1 MTSYARQISLAW
13 LNRTAA
19 EGRHVFTEEYVR
31 EWCSNYQSKF
41 ITVGGVE
48 LHYRDEGQGP
58 VLLLLHG
65 FGGSLHNWNEWVEQL
80 KGSYRIVRIDL
91 PGFGLSSPLRRKV
104 HMDWF
109 VDIVKEF
116 VDALGLKFFTLIGNS
131 LGGWAAWE
139 YTARYP
145 ESVDKLVL
153 LAAAGFFQD
162 TGKPSGIELMGKE
175 QFRKL
180 LRSGAPKLLVRALAK
195 ASFGD
200 KDKLPED
207 LVQRTYLM
215 VNRSGMLASMI
226 YVASS
231 DARSNLDR
239 LAKIQQRVLILWGGR
254 DRVIP
259 VGHADFFYSDLINS
273 ELILYPTVG
282 HVPMMEIPERSLQDL
297 LNFLRG

>member
-1 MTSYARQISLAW
+1 MTSYARQLSLAW
-13 LNRTAA
+13 LNRTGV

-41 ITVGGVE
+41 IEVGGVE

-58 VLLLLHG
+58 VLLMLHG
-65 FGGSLHNWNEWVEQL
+65 FAGSLHNWNAWVEEL
-80 KGSYRIVRIDL
+80 KGQYRIVRLDL
-91 PGFGLSSPLRRKV
+91 PGFGLSSPVRRKTQIE
-104 HMDWF
+104 WF
-109 VDIVKEF
+109 VEILKGF
-116 VDALGLKFFTLIGNS
+116 VDALGLSNFTLIGNS

-139 YTARYP
+139 FTGLYP
-145 ESVDKLVL
+145 QFVDRLVL

-162 TGKPSGIELMGKE
+162 SGKPSGIELMGKD

-180 LRSGAPKLLVRALAK
+180 LRSGAPKLLIRALAK
-195 ASFGD
+195 TSFGD

-239 LAKIQQRVLILWGGR
+239 LAKIQQRALILWGTN
-254 DRVIP
+254 DKVVP
-259 VGHADFFYSDLINS
+259 VAHADFFYSDLVNS
-273 ELILYPTVG
+273 ELILYPSIG
-282 HVPMMEIPERSLQDL
+282 HVPMIEIPERSLQDL
-297 LNFLRG
+297 LTFLRS